1 MLSNKGF
8 DLWADGYDKS
18 VGLSDEDNSYPF
30 AGYKKVLGAIYNSI
44 RENGAKSVLDIGF
57 GTGVLTS
64 RLYADGCKITGV
76 DFSERMIEIAQAK
89 MPDARLIC
97 HDFSRGLPVE
107 LAEEKFDAITCTYAI
122 HHLTDAAKAEFI
134 GELLE
139 HLTEGGLLLLGDV
152 AFETRAELDACREA
166 SGDDWDGD
174 EIYIV
179 AEEMRAY
186 FPQVQFEKFSHCAG
200 VLTLKK

>member
-97 HDFSRGLPVE
+97 HDFSCGLPAE

-122 HHLTDAAKAEFI
+122 HHLTDEAKAGFI
-134 GELLE
+134 GELLT
-139 HLTEGGLLLLGDV
+139 HLTENGLLLLGDV
-152 AFETRAELDACREA
+152 AFETRAELEKCKTV
-166 SGDDWDGD
+166 SGDDWDDD
-174 EIYIV
+174 EIYI
-179 AEEMRAY
+179 AADELRAH
-186 FPQVQFEKFSHCAG
+186 FPQAEFEKFSHCAG
-200 VLTLKK
+200 MLTLKK